1 MFKKDETIFFF
12 IIFTKNYI
20 SDIIIIVYKVVGC
33 IMKIKIKKI
42 IFLALLIVLFIPK
55 NYIKAQEITIDN
67 VISYFNSN
75 NLFDEP
81 EYFDLFG
88 RVLNGED
95 EYEITDYE
103 VTAEKKDNE
112 IIINSILED
121 SKEGKIEKETKLSIE
136 ENTISYTNN
145 NDVKSLESRIDTIL
159 FIQLMYSIG
168 GARGYNKEVLVNWMN
183 QIDLDNLNEEKGIKC
198 ESEKVKLSFKVND
211 DNYNY
216 VLNIPKNYTININE
230 LTDSIPLADYV
241 QIKEVKKGTSSIT
254 VSIYAEGHEN
264 EQCEIYRQKDNKY
277 ERIATV
283 SCNNGEYTDEDL
295 KDDTEYTYQ
304 ATIKDKIVC
313 SDTKKIRTDEIPL
326 TGTHIYISILFSLII
341 IGTALFLVSKK
352 YNLFKKV

>member
-1 MFKKDETIFFF
+1 
-12 IIFTKNYI
+12 
-20 SDIIIIVYKVVGC
+20 
-33 IMKIKIKKI
+33 MKIKIKKI

-112 IIINSILED
+112 IIINSILND

-313 SDTKKIRTDEIPL
+313 SDTKK
-326 TGTHIYISILFSLII
+326 
-341 IGTALFLVSKK
+341 
-352 YNLFKKV
+352 